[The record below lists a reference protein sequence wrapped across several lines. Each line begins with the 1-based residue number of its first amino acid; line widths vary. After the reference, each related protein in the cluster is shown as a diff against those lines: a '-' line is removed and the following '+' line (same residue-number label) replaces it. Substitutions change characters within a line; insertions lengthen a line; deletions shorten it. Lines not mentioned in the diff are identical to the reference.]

1 MEKHSPATQIRVPS
15 VANFLVDSADR
26 KSGTPWT
33 FNISKNQSLANGFFT
48 RLGASEVVLEWNLP
62 NVTQVSVGGS
72 YVDQTMTFTLS
83 AGGGPYTVTFVPQF
97 YTVAQVLDTIK
108 TSLNSQTAANRFVI
122 EQLPDGPTAIVDTTG
137 ANFTAIAGNGPLVN
151 QMQWAGEGTPDIYPD
166 GPDLRRYRY
175 LDFISPDLTYNQD
188 VKDSTTALTDQN
200 VIVRWYMAYD
210 NPVAAD
216 NYGFPV
222 LMGYESFAVR
232 RIYNP
237 PKQIKW
243 DPRMPV
249 GSLAFLVIGTSL
261 DQSVVPGVNKQE
273 VVNANSPGFGNVN
286 SNWLMTIQLSEN

>member
-1 MEKHSPATQIRVPS
+1 MDKHSPATQIRVPS
-15 VANFLVDSADR
+15 VANLMIDSADR
-26 KSGTPWT
+26 KSGTPWS
-33 FNISKNQSLANGFFT
+33 FGISKPQSLANGFFT
-48 RLGASEVVLEWNLP
+48 RLGASEVVLEWQVP
-62 NVTQVSVGGS
+62 NVTQVKVAGS
-72 YVDQTMTFTLS
+72 FVDQTMTFTLS

-97 YTVAQVLDTIK
+97 YTVQRVLDTIVS
-108 TSLNSQTAANRFVI
+108 SLNSQTTANRFVI
-122 EQLPDGPTAIVDTTG
+122 SQLPDGPTAIVDSTA
-137 ANFTAIAGNGPLVN
+137 ANFTAIAGNGPLVD

-175 LDFISPDLTYNQD
+175 LDFISPELTYNQD

-216 NYGFPV
+216 EYGFPI
-222 LMGYESFAVR
+222 LMGYEPFAVR

-249 GSLAFLVIGTSL
+249 GNLIFLVVGTYL

-273 VVNANSPGFGNVN
+273 VVNSNSPSFGNSN
-286 SNWLMTIQLSEN
+286 SNWLMTMQLSEN